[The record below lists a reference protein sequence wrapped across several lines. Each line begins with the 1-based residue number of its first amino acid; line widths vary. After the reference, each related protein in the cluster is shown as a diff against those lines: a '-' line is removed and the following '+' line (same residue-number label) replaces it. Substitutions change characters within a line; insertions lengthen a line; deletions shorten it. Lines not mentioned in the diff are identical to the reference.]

1 MSRSIRLVTCVAL
14 LVTIAIASGVTTL
27 ASSPQQNARNAMTEP
42 YVIGAGD
49 VLSITVHGQDPT
61 LYSGDVVVRPDGKIW
76 RYMIDEV
83 QASGLTTTELRDA
96 LTTAYSKY
104 FKEPTV
110 LLNPKAFNSWKVFI
124 TGSVGKSGEY
134 PLNAQMDILGLI
146 TIAGGLQDY
155 ADRKNI
161 RLIRRHPDGT
171 VENIPFNYDKVFDDG
186 NGQPDIPLLKAG
198 DQVVVK

>member
-1 MSRSIRLVTCVAL
+1 
-14 LVTIAIASGVTTL
+14 
-27 ASSPQQNARNAMTEP
+27 
-42 YVIGAGD
+42 
-49 VLSITVHGQDPT
+49 
-61 LYSGDVVVRPDGKIW
+61 
-76 RYMIDEV
+76 MIDEV

-134 PLNAQMDILGLI
+134 ALTSQMDILGLI
-146 TIAGGLQDY
+146 TVAGGLQDY
-155 ADRKNI
+155 ADKKNI
-161 RLIRRHPDGT
+161 RLIRRHPDGK
-171 VENIPFNYDKVFDDG
+171 VDNIPFNYDKVFDG
-186 NGQPDIPLLKAG
+186 RGQPDIPLLKPG

>member
-14 LVTIAIASGVTTL
+14 SVTVVIASGVTGL
-27 ASSPQQNARNAMTEP
+27 ASSPQQALGNAVTEP

-49 VLSITVHGQDPT
+49 VLSITLHGEDPA

-76 RYMIDEV
+76 RYMINEV
-83 QASGLTTTELRDA
+83 QASGLTTDALRDA

-110 LLNPKAFNSWKVFI
+110 LLNPKQFNSWKVFI
-124 TGSVGKSGEY
+124 TGSVGQSGEY
-134 PLNAQMDILGLI
+134 ALNAPMDILGLI
-146 TIAGGLQDY
+146 TIAGGLREY

-161 RLIRRHPDGT
+161 RLIRRDPDGKAH
-171 VENIPFNYDKVFDDG
+171 NIPFNYDQVFDG
-186 NGQPDIPLLKAG
+186 KREPLIPVLRPG

>member
-1 MSRSIRLVTCVAL
+1 MSRSIRLVTCVAS
-14 LVTIAIASGVTTL
+14 LVTAVIASGVTSQ
-27 ASSPQQNARNAMTEP
+27 ASSPQQNAGNALTEP

-171 VENIPFNYDKVFDDG
+171 VENIPFNYNQVFEG
-186 NGQPDIPLLKAG
+186 KKGPEIPLLKPG
-198 DQVVVK
+198 DQVVVR